1 MEKLERKRKA
11 PAEPNKTSPAVEEKN
26 ADGKQPEEN
35 LIGKKRRGKSPYTLE
50 SVMQSVALKFYPE
63 QITGYDP
70 EHESESGYIEKLLQ
84 ELKQR
89 VRKLNDKEIQ
99 AFMTI
104 HDGDYDHDDYW
115 FPSIEKPHIHIIMRF
130 ISKMP
135 NGNIKRE
142 RIGTILEMLGV
153 TYRPDVDRILWEQH
167 GVESIGDFVE
177 YANYLLHWTDKA
189 KKAGKHCYELSDLV
203 SNLTE
208 DKVLEILNGH
218 KQVSEASPDENKK
231 VQIST
236 MIDLDR
242 DAYQL
247 GYDLRDFDE
256 WYGSLPF
263 VVRSNQSMKTIIESY
278 HRGAT
283 TRAED
288 PTQNGILRLC
298 VFIQGEPD
306 CGKTYAAVHALDE
319 LGASVLRIGGGGP
332 GKFDK
337 LKPSHDAI
345 VIDDDVCPNLLN
357 MSDNYICQAYRRNR
371 NNPFWCGQYLIVT
384 SNLTFTD
391 WLISCGFHKC
401 ISQHWNSETQT
412 MDDVYEHHAALESRF
427 YICRI
432 QLPTGALIC
441 EEASKRGTYEEQLK
455 RKEMFIS
462 FKHKY
467 DEVSGRYKKDDRKVL
482 YDDIPDMELPFS

>member
-1 MEKLERKRKA
+1 MEKLARKRKTCTEQGNTDSA
-11 PAEPNKTSPAVEEKN
+11 TEEKN
-26 ADGKQPEEN
+26 AGKQPDEN

-63 QITGYDP
+63 QITGYDA
-70 EHESESGYIEKLLQ
+70 EHAEDRKYTEQLIQ
-84 ELKQR
+84 QLKQR
-89 VRKLNDKEIQ
+89 IQKQDATEIQ
-99 AFMTI
+99 VLMIVHNADF
-104 HDGDYDHDDYW
+104 DHDDYW
-115 FPSIEKPHIHIIMRF
+115 DPSAEKPHVHIIMRF
-130 ISKMP
+130 IGKMP

-153 TYRPDVDRILWEQH
+153 TYRPDVDRTLWEQH

-189 KKAGKHCYELSDLV
+189 KRAGKYCYELNDLV
-203 SNLTE
+203 SNLSA
-208 DKVLEILNGH
+208 DQVRSILDGH
-218 KQVSEASPDENKK
+218 KQISEAAPDENRK
-231 VQIST
+231 VQIET
-236 MIDLDR
+236 LIHLDQ

-247 GYDLRDFDE
+247 GYHMRNFDD
-256 WYGSLPF
+256 WYGNLPF
-263 VVRSNQSMKTIIESY
+263 AVRSHQSMKTIQESY
-278 HRGAT
+278 YRGITA
-283 TRAED
+283 RAED

-306 CGKTYAAVHALDE
+306 CGKTYAAVHALDA
-319 LGASVLRIGGGGP
+319 LGASVLRIGGGGT

-357 MSDNYICQAYRRNR
+357 MSDNYLCQAYRRNR
-371 NNPFWCGQYLIVT
+371 NNPYWCGRYLIVT

-391 WLISCGFHKC
+391 WLMSCGFRKC

-427 YICRI
+427 YICRT
-432 QLPTGALIC
+432 QPPTGELIC
-441 EEASKRGTYEEQLK
+441 EKVSKRGTYEEQLK

-462 FKHKY
+462 FKHTY
-467 DEVSGRYKKDDRKVL
+467 DEVSGRYKKDDRKVY
-482 YDDIPDMELPFS
+482 YDDIPDMERPFN